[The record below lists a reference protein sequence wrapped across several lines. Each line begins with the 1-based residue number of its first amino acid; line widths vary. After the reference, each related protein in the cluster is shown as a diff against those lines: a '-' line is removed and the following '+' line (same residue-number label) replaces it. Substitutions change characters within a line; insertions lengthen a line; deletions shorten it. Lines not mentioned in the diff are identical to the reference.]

1 MTNPNNDDGIQL
13 VVGIDFGT
21 SYSAY
26 AYSYAYEKDKIFINS
41 DWPSGSKAYK
51 EATAILFDENRSFVV
66 FGERAI
72 EKHGDLS
79 NVQEK
84 TWYFSTVLLKWLYT
98 KNRLVSLYCLSKKK
112 YFNLNALL
120 ISFGINKASIAH

>member
-41 DWPSGSKAYK
+41 DWPSGSKACK
-51 EATAILFDENRSFVV
+51 EATAILFDENANFVA
-66 FGERAI
+66 FGEQAI
-72 EKHGDLS
+72 KKHGDL
-79 NVQEK
+79 NNE
-84 TWYFSTVLLKWLYT
+84 LLYT
-98 KNRLVSLYCLSKKK
+98 KNRLVFLYWLLKKK
-112 YFNLNALL
+112 EKN
-120 ISFGINKASIAH
+120 SSSS

>member
-41 DWPSGSKAYK
+41 DWPSGSKACK
-51 EATAILFDENRSFVV
+51 EATAILFDENRKFVA

-84 TWYFSTVLLKWLYT
+84 TWYFFNSSFKMALYQEQVS
-98 KNRLVSLYCLSKKK
+98 VSLLFIEKK
-112 YFNLNALL
+112 N
-120 ISFGINKASIAH
+120 IST